1 MLLQFNVTNFLSF
14 KNEAVLSLY
23 ASKDKTHEEMLLK
36 YDKDAVLPTVAIYGA
51 NAAGKSNLHKALT
64 AAVVLIRQS
73 SSLQINQPLLWINP
87 FLMDDDSRDKATR
100 FDFIFTNNGIKYEY
114 GFSADRTNVLEE
126 YLYEYKSAK
135 PSMIFERSNINEY
148 QFTAKTK
155 PQLAKY
161 TEQNSPNKLFL
172 ATATSW
178 NCEATKNA
186 YMWFAEMIDTYDSN
200 NLEMMMLDQLDQSV
214 KSGDTT
220 LNKFMLQLL
229 KNADI
234 NISDFDY
241 ELLEKETNQF
251 PFALPPGLKIDEN
264 QMFDGPGVLQE
275 RRITTHHI
283 VNQNGIK
290 KEYLLN
296 FDNESNGTR
305 RLFTYG
311 PVLKSALELGRT
323 IIIDEIDNALHPV
336 LTKSLIEMFQ
346 NPNINKNGAQLI
358 FNTHEVSL
366 LDLDTFRRDQIYFVE
381 KNSETA
387 ESDLYS
393 LDEFSPRKTE
403 NIQKGYLQ
411 GRYGAIPALNLGDI
425 EW

>member
-23 ASKDKTHEEMLLK
+23 ANKDSSHEQNLLSYNK
-36 YDKDAVLPTVAIYGA
+36 ERILPSVAVYGA

-64 AAVVLIRQS
+64 AAIVLIRQS
-73 SSLQINQPLLWINP
+73 SNLQINQPLFLISP
-87 FLMDDDSRDKATR
+87 FMMDDESRNNPTR
-100 FDFIFTNNGIKYEY
+100 FDFIYTNNGIKYEY
-114 GFSADRTNVLEE
+114 SFTADKTNIIEE
-126 YLYEYKSAK
+126 YLYEYTSAK
-135 PSMIFERSNINEY
+135 PSMIFERTNINEF

-155 PQLAKY
+155 PILAKFV
-161 TEQNSPNKLFL
+161 EQNTPNKLFL

-178 NCEATKNA
+178 NCEITKNA

-200 NLEMMMLDQLDQSV
+200 NLLGTMFDQLDQS
-214 KSGDTT
+214 KKNGDGS
-220 LNKFMLQLL
+220 LEKFMRTLL

-234 NISDFDY
+234 NISNFDY
-241 ELLEKETNQF
+241 EIIERETKQF
-251 PFALPPGLKIDEN
+251 PFALPAGLKIDEN
-264 QMFDGPGVLQE
+264 QFPDGRGILQE
-275 RRITTHHI
+275 RRIVTHHTI
-283 VNQNGIK
+283 NNNGNK

-296 FDNESNGTR
+296 FDSESNGTI

-311 PVLKSALELGRT
+311 PILKNALEKGRT
-323 IIIDEIDNALHPV
+323 IIIDEIDNALHPS

-381 KNSETA
+381 KDNNSA

-411 GRYGAIPALNLGDI
+411 GRYGAIPVLNLGDI
-425 EW
+425 KW